1 MSEINA
7 QPNLFTT
14 LKVSH
19 GKPIA
24 LFQHLQKLLQD
35 ANALKPFTSSFILE
49 NVLQKLKDPQFQ
61 KGHYK
66 MKIILQDPLKI
77 EMTPLQ
83 LDLKP
88 TYHLGIYHKPFVEEF
103 AQYKKSNFDNRLQ
116 KLQEAYNLGFDDW
129 IFYNDEGYFLESS
142 ICNLFW
148 IKDQTLYTPNP
159 ELPLYFGVTI
169 QNIMKAAKQL
179 GYLIEIVYEKN
190 IEVLKSSFVFLCNSL
205 KEIKPVSYLQHH
217 ALNIDLQLTE
227 QLRCQYQEL
236 VAQECEIAPTLLKQ
250 SLE

>member
-7 QPNLFTT
+7 QPGLFTT
-14 LKVSH
+14 LKVSN

-24 LFQHLQKLLQD
+24 LIQHIQKLLQD
-35 ANALKPFTSSFILE
+35 TKTLKQLNSSFILE

-61 KGHYK
+61 KGLYK
-66 MKIILQDPLKI
+66 MKIFLQDPLKI

-88 TYHLGIYHKPFVEEF
+88 FYHLGIYHKPFVEDL
-103 AQYKKSNFDNRLQ
+103 AQYKKSHFDNRLQ
-116 KLQEAYNLGFDDW
+116 KLQQAYNLGFDDW
-129 IFYNDEGYFLESS
+129 IFYNHEGYFLESS

-148 IKDQTLYTPNP
+148 IKNKTLYTPNP
-159 ELPLYFGVTI
+159 KLPLYFGVTI
-169 QNIMKAAKQL
+169 QNIMIAAKQL
-179 GYLIEIVYEKN
+179 GYQIEIVYEKN
-190 IEVLKSSFVFLCNSL
+190 IEVLKSSNVFLCNSL

-227 QLRCQYQEL
+227 QLQYQYQEL
-236 VAQECEIAPTLLKQ
+236 VAQECEI
-250 SLE
+250 